1 MAKNSN
7 YEKMVLDDSLFLEY
21 HKYKNNEEYDKNT
34 ILKLFQYFNGNILT
48 NLAQYKRMGLS
59 PVDNIKSQMVHAAN
73 KNQELTSLAK
83 ETSIKYILSK
93 DKSIF
98 PYVNVDSDQEKIKN
112 CVGGFFEIQEN
123 RDKAV
128 EHIKALCSTA
138 QKIAIYDKYFSNG
151 NDNVALLASI
161 LPHHALEI
169 VCYGNEQNGMNEQ
182 QINDLYK
189 MCNLYTIKKETRE
202 QKLHDRFIDIDDKIE
217 IILTSGFDHLA
228 NTKGDFAYVVRAINK
243 NRF

>member
-138 QKIAIYDKYFSNG
+138 QKIAIYDKYFCNG

-169 VCYGNEQNGMNEQ
+169 VCYGNEQNVACDNVVIAAGFVPDNSIYTKLEEETDMQVFNVGDAKRVR
-182 QINDLYK
+182 QIFDAVHEGY
-189 MCNLYTIKKETRE
+189 IAA
-202 QKLHDRFIDIDDKIE
+202 KLIH
-217 IILTSGFDHLA
+217 
-228 NTKGDFAYVVRAINK
+228 
-243 NRF
+243 